1 MKRFYFSFYILALLL
16 AAPFCVSA
24 QYFNQVYDYDSSDDW
39 GYNVF
44 VQPDNN
50 FFIIGHGYKY
60 SNGQL
65 HVIAKRIRPDSSE
78 VFTKTILQSPVFD
91 FYRGL
96 PGNARRLKGG
106 QYVLP
111 VTAARPAGFSSVN
124 VGGLAK
130 IDRNGDLIW
139 IRYYTDTLIETEI
152 MYVCNVMPD
161 GGFLIAGEKKYNG
174 NPDPVNFRA
183 VLIRTDSNGNLL
195 WKVQHPQSVTFSS
208 VEYVGDGKILVGGAL
223 RTYQEPSPVLAYH
236 RNRPWFIVYDT
247 SGNLIQETLYGVQYA
262 GGATSYIDKRGG
274 YYHWGQ
280 LDTILF
286 PLSFNLSPFHPD
298 YFAKLDDSFRIIWK
312 KVFSDLNSWR
322 STWNFKQLKDSNYLL
337 VGIFNADTGQQKGW
351 ATKLDK
357 NGNTLW
363 DNSYYI
369 DEVDSNGN
377 VFEAYLVDAA
387 ERDDGS
393 IVMTGNA
400 RLSTN
405 PAWRRYDVWV
415 VIVDSNGCIMQGCA
429 PTAISQEE
437 ITNED
442 RPISIS
448 PNPTTGA
455 FKLQS
460 CQKGTLS
467 VFNVQGVLISQTNIH
482 EGINDLAMPSN
493 AAAGIYIASFK
504 SATTQKLSR
513 LRIIYQP

>member
-24 QYFNQVYDYDSSDDW
+24 QYLNQLYDFDSTNDW
-39 GYNVF
+39 GYHVF
-44 VQPDNN
+44 PQINGKN
-50 FFIIGHGYKY
+50 LIIGGGFGKG
-60 SNGQL
+60 NWTL
-65 HVIAKRIRPDSSE
+65 IAKKIADDGTE
-78 VFTKTILQSPVFD
+78 MFNKAVLKTANYS
-91 FYRGL
+91 YYEGL
-96 PGNARRLKGG
+96 PGGAKRCGNNT
-106 QYVLP
+106 YIVP
-111 VTAARPAGFSSVN
+111 ITAITTNPSGKYIKA
-124 VGGLAK
+124 GGLAK
-130 IDRNGDLIW
+130 LDKNGDTIW
-139 IRYYTDTLIETEI
+139 TKTYTDTSIKSEF
-152 MYVCNVMPD
+152 MNVCNIMPD
-161 GGFLIAGEKKYNG
+161 GGFLIVGEV
-174 NPDPVNFRA
+174 DPQGFESALNYRG

-195 WKVQHPQSVTFSS
+195 WKVQHPQSVSFFS
-208 VEYVGDGKILVGGAL
+208 VEYIGGSKILVGGAL
-223 RTYQEPSPVLAYH
+223 RTYHVPSPVLAYY

-247 SGNLIQETLYGVQYA
+247 SGNVIQDTLYGIQYA
-262 GGATSYIDKRGG
+262 GGATSYKDKRGG
-274 YYHWGQ
+274 YYHCGQ
-280 LDTILF
+280 LDTIIF
-286 PLSFNLSPFHPD
+286 PGEYHPD
-298 YFAKLDDSFRIIWK
+298 YFARLDDSFRIIWRK
-312 KVFSDLNSWR
+312 DFIDLHTLR
-322 STWNFKQLKDSNYLL
+322 SAWNFKQLKDSNYLL
-337 VGIFNADTGQQKGW
+337 VGIYGTDSTQQKGW

-429 PTAISQEE
+429 PTAISQEV
-437 ITNED
+437 TNED

-460 CQKGTLS
+460 RQKGTLS